1 MKYKLFSQELIK
13 RQPLV
18 ISRDIRKSSMN
29 LFLTLTLGGYSGI
42 GEAVPDHEA
51 GETVEQSEQQ
61 LHDFLTGYDWSQ
73 LAIQEIWQQARE
85 AKLTAPAQAALDM
98 ALWDL
103 LAKTAQLPCYQLF
116 GLAKEAIPT
125 SITIGIMSPEQAEAR
140 AVELLETHHARA
152 LKIKLGSR
160 EGLDADQAMFTK
172 IKQVADNYPVKLLV
186 DANGGWSLAEAKTM
200 MAWLAQHG
208 VEYIE
213 QPLEVGSEDQLAE
226 LYHNR
231 PLPIF
236 VDESCRV
243 SSDVA
248 KLVGNID
255 GINIKLM
262 KCGGLSEA
270 LRLVAVA
277 RAHGLKTMIGCMS
290 ESSVAISAACAVAP
304 LIDYIDLD
312 SHLNIKNDP
321 ADGVTL
327 NGDGQLLMVEKPGH
341 GAEFYENN
349 I

>member
-1 MKYKLFSQELIK
+1 M
-13 RQPLV
+13 
-18 ISRDIRKSSMN
+18 
-29 LFLTLTLGGYSGI
+29 
-42 GEAVPDHEA
+42 PDHEA
-51 GETVEQSEQQ
+51 GETVEQAEQQ
-61 LHDFLTGYDWSQ
+61 LHDFLTQYDLSQ
-73 LAIQEIWQQARE
+73 LAIQTIWQQARS

-103 LAKTAQLPCYQLF
+103 LAKIAQLPCYQLF
-116 GLAKEAIPT
+116 GLAREAIST

-140 AVELLETHHARA
+140 AMELLQTHHARA
-152 LKIKLGSR
+152 LKIKLGSPA
-160 EGLDADQAMFTK
+160 GIAADQAMFAK

-186 DANGGWSLAEAKTM
+186 DANGGWSLTEAKTM
-200 MAWLAQHG
+200 MAWLAQRG
-208 VEYIE
+208 VEYVE
-213 QPLEVGSEDQLAE
+213 QPLEAGSEDQLAE

-236 VDESCRV
+236 VDESCRI

-248 KLVGNID
+248 GLVGKID

-277 RAHGLKTMIGCMS
+277 RAHRLKTMIGCMS
-290 ESSVAISAACAVAP
+290 ESSVAISAACALAP

-321 ADGVTL
+321 ATGMALDG
-327 NGDGQLLMVEKPGH
+327 NGQLLMVDKPGH
-341 GAEFYENN
+341 GAELNENV